1 MQKRKN
7 PKSKKPN
14 FLIVTIIIFTILLTW
29 LVGFVTEREMRY
41 ALLLQTQIGA
51 NSVDVSYVKKLSGT
65 PADLESPYYLKLKQQ
80 LANIKSVEENLYF
93 VYLMGVKDGKVF
105 FYVDD
110 RPDGHKEG
118 SPPGSPYDEAP
129 DEFSQVM
136 QTAVPVVEGPSADS
150 WGSFASGCAP
160 IIDPESGEVI
170 AIFAIDFATKSWYR
184 KIIVRSALPASLL
197 ISLIIG
203 LFSIQTSKRR
213 GELLTIS
220 ENKYRFMFENNPQPN
235 WIFDM
240 KSLRFLEVNEAAVI
254 HYGYSREE
262 FLSMTIKDI
271 RPAEDIPALL
281 EDINDSHKTYNKSGE
296 WRHVKKNGEVIFVEM
311 ISHSISLNGRNA
323 RHVLIHDI
331 TDRKLAEKE
340 LLDSEMNFRRSI
352 SESPVGIRII
362 TIEGDTIYANK
373 TYLDLFGFNS
383 LEEFVNTPA
392 KNRYTPESYVQHQ
405 ERKQKRK
412 SGQEISDYEISIV
425 GSNGKISHV
434 KVSRKEV
441 LWNGEKH
448 FQVINLDVTEQRNV
462 EDQLR
467 KLSIAVEQSPD
478 AICITDP
485 DGIIEYVN
493 PRTLELTGYI
503 TDELIGMKTSIFKSD
518 DKPSEDYAE
527 LWQTI
532 KSGKVWSGELH
543 NKKKNGELYWEMT
556 TISPIFDHQEKI
568 THFLAIKVDISER
581 KRVEVELNN
590 YKEQLE
596 KFASHIQ
603 NVREEEKVAL
613 AREIHD
619 DLGQILVALKIDIGL
634 LKRNLVKTNTI
645 RESVNPLKEI
655 DNITIVI
662 DKAIK
667 SARRIMNG
675 LRPELLELYGLD
687 GATNEYLRE
696 FELRN
701 QIKCEFIS
709 DIADIEIDHQ
719 QSLALYR
726 IFQEVLN
733 NIVRH
738 ANASNVKVQFSK
750 QNSILFMEITDDG
763 IGFDR
768 ENSGKPDSYGIIGMK
783 ERVTLLEGAL
793 KITSEPGR
801 GTTVRVEVPFI

>member
-1 MQKRKN
+1 MRYRKN
-7 PKSKKPN
+7 PKPEKSN
-14 FLIVTIIIFTILLTW
+14 TLIATIIILTLLLTW
-29 LVGFVTEREMRY
+29 LVGFVTEKEMRH

-51 NSVDVSYVKKLSGT
+51 SCVDVSLVKNLTGT
-65 PADLESPYYLKLKQQ
+65 TADLESPEYLKLKLQ
-80 LANIKSVEENLYF
+80 LASVKKVDKNLYF

-105 FYVDD
+105 FYADD
-110 RPDGHKEG
+110 RPDGDAEG
-118 SPPGSPYDEAP
+118 SPPGSIYDEVP
-129 DEFSQVM
+129 SEFYQVM
-136 QTAVPVVEGPSADS
+136 QTAIPVVEGPSADS

-160 IIDPESGEVI
+160 IFDPETGEVI

-184 KIIVRSALPASLL
+184 KIIVRSALPAGLL

-203 LFSIQTSKRR
+203 LFSIRISKRR

-235 WIFDM
+235 WIYDVET
-240 KSLRFLEVNEAAVI
+240 LLFLEVNDAAI
-254 HYGYSREE
+254 SHYGYSKDE
-262 FLSMTIKDI
+262 FLSMTLIDI
-271 RPAEDIPALL
+271 RPVEDVPALL
-281 EDINDSHKTYNKSGE
+281 EKIQQSRDSYNNSGE
-296 WRHVKKNGEVIFVEM
+296 WRHVKKNGEVIFVEI

-352 SESPVGIRII
+352 SESPVGIRIV
-362 TIEGDTIYANK
+362 TIDGDTIYTNK
-373 TYLDLFGFNS
+373 TFLDLYEFSS
-383 LEEFVNTPA
+383 LEEFTSTPA
-392 KNRYTPESYVQHQ
+392 KDRYTPESYVQHQ
-405 ERKQKRK
+405 ERKKKRNR
-412 SGQEISDYEISIV
+412 GEEVSDYEISII
-425 GSNGKISHV
+425 GSNGRISHV

-441 LWNGEKH
+441 LWNGVKH

-467 KLSIAVEQSPD
+467 KLSTAVEQSPD

-485 DGIIEYVN
+485 DGIIEYIN
-493 PRTLELTGYI
+493 PRTIELTGYK
-503 TDELIGMKTSIFKSD
+503 TEELIGKKTSIFKSSER
-518 DKPSEDYAE
+518 PSEDYAE

-532 KSGKVWSGELH
+532 KSGNVWNGELH
-543 NKKKNGELYWEMT
+543 NKKKNGELYWELT
-556 TISPIFDHQEKI
+556 TISPIFDNQGKI

-634 LKRNLVKTNTI
+634 LKRNIVKTNTFS
-645 RESVNPLKEI
+645 ESDNPLKEI
-655 DNITIVI
+655 DIITIVI

-667 SARRIMNG
+667 SSRRIMNG

-687 GATNEYLRE
+687 GATNEFLRE
-696 FELRN
+696 FEVRN

-709 DIADIEIDHQ
+709 DISNIEINHQ

-726 IFQEVLN
+726 ILQEALN
-733 NIVRH
+733 NVVRH
-738 ANASNVKVQFSK
+738 ANASLVKVQFSK
-750 QNSILFMEITDDG
+750 VNHKLIMEITDNG
-763 IGFDR
+763 IGIDK
-768 ENSGKPDSYGIIGMK
+768 NNNGKPDSYGIIGMK
-783 ERVTLLEGAL
+783 ERVILLEGTL
-793 KITSEPGR
+793 DITSEVGQ
-801 GTTVRVEVPFI
+801 GTTVRVEMPYI